1 LYQGSPYYLSKGGDG
16 GTDIPKINSLQ
27 MEERK
32 PESEKNNEAKQHDK
46 SNKRKNVKED

>member
-1 LYQGSPYYLSKGGDG
+1 
-16 GTDIPKINSLQ
+16 